1 MTQTLENIVLLCLKA
16 LMKVLKTMQIEDEPP
31 VDDEI
36 HPIVI
41 FAILEVLPTSKA
53 SKLYT

>member
-1 MTQTLENIVLLCLKA
+1 
-16 LMKVLKTMQIEDEPP
+16 MKVLKTMQIEDEPP

-36 HPIVI
+36 HPIMI